1 MARMSFYLGCRYNP
15 QLSKSYYRKYG
26 QLTKKD
32 AKAKENTSYGGMSLK
47 AFATEAEY
55 QAEID
60 RLQKEGY
67 SVY

>member
-1 MARMSFYLGCRYNP
+1 MAQMSFYLGCRYNP

-26 QLTKKD
+26 QLTKKQVKS
-32 AKAKENTSYGGMSLK
+32 AENQPYGSMSLK

-55 QAEID
+55 LAEID
-60 RLQKEGY
+60 RLKKEGY

>member
-1 MARMSFYLGCRYNP
+1 MAKMSFYLGERFNP
-15 QLSKSYYRKYG
+15 QLKKSYYRRYG
-26 QLTKKD
+26 QLTKKE
-32 AKAKENTSYGGMSLK
+32 ARARENTPYGSMTLK
-47 AFATEAEY
+47 PFATEAEY